1 MEDGTIVRGESNIP
15 NFNNRIEKVFYQQRV
30 EPTREALQAIHE
42 ADVIVYG
49 IGSLYTSIMPNLI
62 VDGVVEQLRSNP
74 VKKIYFCNAM
84 TQPGET
90 DDFTL
95 EQHVAA
101 IQKHSFP
108 EAVDIVITHNNRAEP
123 HILEKY
129 KDMGSEPV
137 RVAQKDHPYQ
147 ILYRDVLNFDDDL
160 IRHDSNKIRDVLGE
174 IINSKDE

>member
-1 MEDGTIVRGESNIP
+1 
-15 NFNNRIEKVFYQQRV
+15 
-30 EPTREALQAIHE
+30 
-42 ADVIVYG
+42 
-49 IGSLYTSIMPNLI
+49 MPNLI

-129 KDMGSEPV
+129 RIWEV
-137 RVAQKDHPYQ
+137 N
-147 ILYRDVLNFDDDL
+147 LYGLHRRSIPIKFY
-160 IRHDSNKIRDVLGE
+160 IGMY
-174 IINSKDE
+174 